1 VPACFGALLCW
12 ARCRAAAAE
21 RAARRAEQAA
31 RPSEARTQAAGW
43 LLAEAAAGAAGGLHS
58 RAPRLLAALLAEDA
72 LPLAALRDAA
82 GRVRARPSTR
92 AGASPCRRCWRS
104 AGDVV
109 SSDKLGAA
117 ALHSPICGATGGR
130 RGGAPVPAAE
140 HALPP
145 AALRVAPDGKPRMRR
160 QGRCCARARP
170 RAGPAAQAPALGR
183 EALRERVAA
192 VAGAALE
199 RLLERGRRGGL
210 APLWSALL
218 GEAGARLDR
227 HDAAASAGGA
237 PPGALSR
244 CAWAARVHALHACA
258 AGAHSG
264 HRRA

>member
-1 VPACFGALLCW
+1 MPACFGALLCW

-117 ALHSPICGATGGR
+117 ALH
-130 RGGAPVPAAE
+130 
-140 HALPP
+140 
-145 AALRVAPDGKPRMRR
+145 
-160 QGRCCARARP
+160 
-170 RAGPAAQAPALGR
+170 
-183 EALRERVAA
+183 
-192 VAGAALE
+192 
-199 RLLERGRRGGL
+199 
-210 APLWSALL
+210 
-218 GEAGARLDR
+218 
-227 HDAAASAGGA
+227 
-237 PPGALSR
+237 
-244 CAWAARVHALHACA
+244 
-258 AGAHSG
+258 
-264 HRRA
+264 